1 MKLAALAVV
10 AVLAGCGPGAPEQEA
25 AEQEVARETGA
36 EEAECTARSRFWF
49 AEGPPAE
56 VFICAVHVSN
66 GFCDR
71 YRVDRDGARFRLRVL
86 ERRTSCVLP
95 VG

>member
-1 MKLAALAVV
+1 
-10 AVLAGCGPGAPEQEA
+10 
-25 AEQEVARETGA
+25 
-36 EEAECTARSRFWF
+36 
-49 AEGPPAE
+49 
-56 VFICAVHVSN
+56 VSN